1 MLKLA
6 RLETLRERLAAAL
19 SQQPEL
25 ARAFADA
32 LTRHDEQALG
42 AAFEALHA
50 GPRETREQ
58 VEALIIDWLFGD
70 DGRIELAQLA
80 AGGEGSTRH

>member
-6 RLETLRERLAAAL
+6 RLETLRHKLTAAL
-19 SQQPEL
+19 AHHPDL
-25 ARAFADA
+25 ARAFEEA

-70 DGRIELAQLA
+70 DGRIELAQLVA
-80 AGGEGSTRH
+80 AGENSTLH

>member
-6 RLETLRERLAAAL
+6 RLEALCHQLTAAL
-19 SQQPEL
+19 AHEPDL
-25 ARAFADA
+25 ARAFEDA

-58 VEALIIDWLFGD
+58 VEALILEWLFGD
-70 DGRIELAQLA
+70 DGRIELAQIVN
-80 AGGEGSTRH
+80 GGASTLH

>member
-6 RLETLRERLAAAL
+6 RFEVLRQRLTAAL
-19 SQQPEL
+19 AHQPEL
-25 ARAFADA
+25 AQAFEDA

-50 GPRETREQ
+50 GPREAREQ
-58 VEALIIDWLFGD
+58 VEALIVDWLFGD
-70 DGRIELAQLA
+70 DGRIELAERL
-80 AGGEGSTRH
+80 AGGGGPSVH

>member
-6 RLETLRERLAAAL
+6 RLETLCHKLTDALAHR
-19 SQQPEL
+19 PEL
-25 ARAFADA
+25 AQAFEDA

-58 VEALIIDWLFGD
+58 VEALILEWLFGD
-70 DGRIELAQLA
+70 DGRIELAQVA
-80 AGGEGSTRH
+80 ARDGRSTLH

>member
-6 RLETLRERLAAAL
+6 RLEALRDKLTAAL
-19 SQQPEL
+19 ADEPDL
-25 ARAFADA
+25 ARAFEDA

-58 VEALIIDWLFGD
+58 VEALILDWLFGD
-70 DGRIELAQLA
+70 DGRIELAQVMA
-80 AGGEGSTRH
+80 AGGGSTVH

>member
-6 RLETLRERLAAAL
+6 RLEALRHQLAVAL
-19 SQQPEL
+19 AQEPEL
-25 ARAFADA
+25 ARAFEEA

-50 GPRETREQ
+50 GPRETRER

-70 DGRIELAQLA
+70 DGHMEPARLGS
-80 AGGEGSTRH
+80 GGGSALH